1 MVSSTA
7 PASLPLQSRPPVA
20 QAPRPDPEVLER
32 PTRRS
37 FPVAYKLEIIAAAAA
52 CTDGQQVGALLRREG
67 LYSSHLAN
75 WRKQY
80 ASGGRAALAQP
91 RGRKPADPAATTLTQ
106 LQQENARLSR
116 RLAIAEEIIA
126 VQKKV
131 ATLLSLSQAG
141 EPSP

>member
-1 MVSSTA
+1 MVTSA
-7 PASLPLQSRPPVA
+7 VPVKLPLQGRLPAAESLG
-20 QAPRPDPEVLER
+20 PDPEVLER

-37 FPVAYKLEIIAAAAA
+37 FTVAYKLEVIAAAAA
-52 CTDGQQVGALLRREG
+52 CSEGRQVGALLRREG

-91 RGRKPADPAATTLTQ
+91 RGRKRAEPAVAERTQ
-106 LQQENARLSR
+106 LQQQNSRLTH
-116 RLAIAEEIIA
+116 RLALAEEIIA

-131 ATLLSLSQAG
+131 ATLLQLSQDAA
-141 EPSP
+141 P